1 MEYVKQKW
9 ILLFSMVDFEILV
22 LIVINAGPFE
32 PKSKWRKCFQFLTWS
47 VPDIVLLFEWTG
59 FLFFLLI
66 NSVKKENTWLKM
78 FFTMNLHVVSSVFLY
93 LFHTI
98 NYHVPEHHQTK
109 NLHDESLFSLPKFCL
124 LHLAFHFHHYYFCD
138 FLILIQTR
146 QIFLLCQLNVS
157 ISIFQKLASF
167 KLLKCEFSPTYA
179 QSFDVQTL
187 SPSFSIWVPFPYV
200 FFNTRK
206 TCLT

>member
-1 MEYVKQKW
+1 
-9 ILLFSMVDFEILV
+9 
-22 LIVINAGPFE
+22 
-32 PKSKWRKCFQFLTWS
+32 
-47 VPDIVLLFEWTG
+47 
-59 FLFFLLI
+59 
-66 NSVKKENTWLKM
+66 
-78 FFTMNLHVVSSVFLY
+78 MNLHVVSSVFLY

-124 LHLAFHFHHYYFCD
+124 LHLEFHFHHYYFCD

-146 QIFLLCQLNVS
+146 QIFLLCQLNIS
-157 ISIFQKLASF
+157 ISIFQRLTNF

-187 SPSFSIWVPFPYV
+187 SPSFSIWVPFPHV
-200 FFNTRK
+200 FFYTGK
-206 TCLT
+206 T